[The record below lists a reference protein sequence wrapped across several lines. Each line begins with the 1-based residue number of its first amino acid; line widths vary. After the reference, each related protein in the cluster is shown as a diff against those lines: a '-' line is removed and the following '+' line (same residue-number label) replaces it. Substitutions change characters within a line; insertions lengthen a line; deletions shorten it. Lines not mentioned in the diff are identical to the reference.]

1 MFFDIMSYG
10 STSEVANLTPRY
22 VNGSGVFD
30 TTTRPALATVTTWL
44 TQLSGMIDSM
54 MAKNGFATPVTNATV
69 KAALDLF
76 VDQEA
81 AALAE
86 GVNGSG
92 RFGPSTG
99 KGGGRGRFAL
109 MLDDIAT
116 FIDAYAFGFEQAGAT
131 RSLNI
136 GAQIGY
142 RGTDDAGNEVD
153 PIFQRKAFGNVFEDW
168 DTE

>member
-1 MFFDIMSYG
+1 MAYG
-10 STSEVANLTPRY
+10 SESEVAALTPRAA
-22 VNGSGVFD
+22 NASGVFD
-30 TTTRPALATVTTWL
+30 TTTTPKLATVTTWL
-44 TQLSGMIDSM
+44 TQLSSMVDSM
-54 MAKNGFATPVTNATV
+54 LAKEGFSVPITNTTV
-69 KAALDLF
+69 KPALDLF
-76 VDQEA
+76 VEQEA
-81 AALAE
+81 AALVE

-109 MLDDIAT
+109 MLDDVKA
-116 FIDAYAFGFEQAGAT
+116 FIEGNAFGFEQAGAT

-142 RGTDDAGNEVD
+142 RGTDDAGDDVE

-168 DTE
+168 DTD